1 MNNSIIPVIK
11 ELERI
16 YDALAIEFKLKHPRP
31 IITIQSKGRQKVLG
45 WHWEGKWERGKQIIS
60 EINICAEELNN
71 NPIGTLIH
79 EMVHYSNTC
88 DKIDDCNSQQYH
100 NKAFKERAEN
110 YGLNVYK
117 RGRFGWAQTD
127 LSDNLKKIIE
137 KIKPNEVTFKLYRKT
152 HLTITAPTK
161 MKKYSC
167 GCTTIR
173 CATILEAKCL
183 RCNNNFEKKE

>member
-1 MNNSIIPVIK
+1 MDNSIIPIIK

-31 IITIQSKGRQKVLG
+31 LITIQSKGRQKVLG
-45 WHWEGKWERGKQIIS
+45 WHWEDKWERGKQTIS

-71 NPIGTLIH
+71 NPIETLVH

-88 DKIDDCNSQQYH
+88 DKIEDCNSQQYH
-100 NKAFKERAEN
+100 N
-110 YGLNVYK
+110 GLK
-117 RGRFGWAQTD
+117 GLIMGSRR
-127 LSDNLKKIIE
+127 
-137 KIKPNEVTFKLYRKT
+137 T

-161 MKKYSC
+161 MKRYSC

-183 RCNNNFEKKE
+183 RCNNEFKEQE

>member
-1 MNNSIIPVIK
+1 VDNSIIPVIK

-16 YDALAIEFKLKHPRP
+16 YDALAIEVKLKYPRP
-31 IITIQSKGRQKVLG
+31 LITVQSKGRQKVLG
-45 WHWEGKWERGKQIIS
+45 WHWEDKWERGKQTIS

-71 NPIGTLIH
+71 NPIETLIH

-88 DKIDDCNSQQYH
+88 EKIEDCNSQQYH
-100 NKAFKERAEN
+100 NKSFKEKALL
-110 YGLNVYK
+110 YGLNVEK
-117 RGRFGWAQTD
+117 NGRRGWGTTS
-127 LSDNLKKIIE
+127 LSDNLKEILK

-152 HLTITAPTK
+152 HLAITAPTK

-173 CATILEAKCL
+173 CATNLSAKCL
-183 RCNNNFEKKE
+183 KCNNEFVEKE